1 MEGEISKRKEKTKSH
16 KQVNEELEEP
26 TDPQSKKRK
35 RSVKSVV
42 QTHIGLKENQPT
54 TSLPQG
60 KIKATKKPRAPRK
73 PKTNHRQQEV
83 PLQPSFVEDYSSLL
97 QDYQPA
103 QQSIQLQQQK
113 QEQLRQ

>member
-1 MEGEISKRKEKTKSH
+1 MEGEIPKRKQKTKSN

-42 QTHIGLKENQPT
+42 QAQVGLKENQPT

-60 KIKATKKPRAPRK
+60 KIKATKKPRAPRN
-73 PKTNHRQQEV
+73 PKTDHRQQEV

-97 QDYQPA
+97 QDYQLA
-103 QQSIQLQQQK
+103 QQSIQLQQP
-113 QEQLRQ
+113 